1 MLRVKDEEYS
11 MSKGRDYQDGELSE
25 DYSDNELE
33 LYQQY
38 CAGKYGDHSTVPAS
52 PHFHSTLQSN
62 TKDLF
67 TKLPHLDIMVK
78 LLETRTAHVFLNEK
92 QYKSCLFDVCKCI
105 KSPITLLTV
114 ASLDDAKCFF
124 FRLMHVQ

>member
-1 MLRVKDEEYS
+1 MLRVKDEEYA
-11 MSKGRDYQDGELSE
+11 KGRDYQDGELSE

-67 TKLPHLDIMVK
+67 TTLAHLDILVK
-78 LLETRTAHVFLNEK
+78 LPETRTAPMFLNEK
-92 QYKSCLFDVCKCI
+92 QYKSTVCLMFVNV
-105 KSPITLLTV
+105 SN
-114 ASLDDAKCFF
+114 
-124 FRLMHVQ
+124 HQ